1 MIRALLDTNI
11 LLDVLLKREPFVKD
25 AAALWQANEQGLFEG
40 SISAITPVNVFYI
53 ARKIKDNATAR
64 KIVEELLVVFRV
76 VPIDHLTLQSA
87 LALPLKDYE
96 DSVQLASAVAGQL
109 DAIVT
114 RDIYDYAA
122 STIPVF
128 SPADFLSQLSAQ

>member
-76 VPIDHLTLQSA
+76 VPCGFHD
-87 LALPLKDYE
+87 P
-96 DSVQLASAVAGQL
+96 
-109 DAIVT
+109 
-114 RDIYDYAA
+114 R
-122 STIPVF
+122 F
-128 SPADFLSQLSAQ
+128 SPRRFPTSIIGAMNHLFRWR

>member
-25 AAALWQANEQGLFEG
+25 AAALWQANKQGLFEG

-64 KIVEELLVVFRV
+64 KIVEELLIVFRV